1 MGAGIYFGNLVEDQ
15 SIPLRK
21 NVTVFQAET
30 YAIQQCVSTLKSI
43 SVTGELINIYTD
55 SQSILKALD
64 NPKIV
69 SRRVWECAQGLYE
82 LAKVNFVNL
91 IWGHS
96 GILGNEKA
104 DYLASTAGSEP
115 FIGPEP
121 ILPISYSMVKSSIGN
136 WAHKQ
141 SDVYLELMNT
151 CILTKMF
158 LEHRSKARSR
168 ELLNLYLG
176 TCCAL

>member
-1 MGAGIYFGNLVEDQ
+1 VYCDPRQGLTGSWWLRTGTLARIFCATHNFGPD
-15 SIPLRK
+15 
-21 NVTVFQAET
+21 
-30 YAIQQCVSTLKSI
+30 I
-43 SVTGELINIYTD
+43 SD

-69 SRRVWECAQGLYE
+69 SRQVWECAQGLNE
-82 LAKVNFVNL
+82 LSKVNFVNL
-91 IWGHS
+91 IWVPGHY

-121 ILPISYSMVKSSIGN
+121 ILPISYSMIESSIGN

-141 SDVYLELMNT
+141 SDVYW
-151 CILTKMF
+151 
-158 LEHRSKARSR
+158 
-168 ELLNLYLG
+168 
-176 TCCAL
+176 